1 METAPRFDASR
12 PSSLRLTAFALTAAG
27 ALLMGIG
34 SLLTWVTYGIHYPG
48 DVPTVVPGT
57 DDVAGRIVLAC
68 AVILLLAV
76 IGSRMI
82 GPRRRRLLAGLATG
96 AGFVGAAAAIWFVM
110 TATDRYA
117 AITGGPGQT
126 SGAVESYADIGPG
139 PWLALAGGVLAVAGG
154 LLTLHWVN
162 ELARNPQPLP
172 PH

>member
-1 METAPRFDASR
+1 MEIAPRFDASR

-27 ALLMGIG
+27 ALLMGVG
-34 SLLTWVTYGIHYPG
+34 SLLTWVTYGIHDP
-48 DVPTVVPGT
+48 DVSTVVPGT

-96 AGFVGAAAAIWFVM
+96 AGFVAAAAGIWFVM
-110 TATDRYA
+110 TVTDRYA
-117 AITGGPGQT
+117 AITGGPGQS
-126 SGAVESYADIGPG
+126 SGAVESYVDIGPG
-139 PWLALAGGVLAVAGG
+139 PWLAIAGGILAVAGG
-154 LLTLHWVN
+154 ILTLRWVN